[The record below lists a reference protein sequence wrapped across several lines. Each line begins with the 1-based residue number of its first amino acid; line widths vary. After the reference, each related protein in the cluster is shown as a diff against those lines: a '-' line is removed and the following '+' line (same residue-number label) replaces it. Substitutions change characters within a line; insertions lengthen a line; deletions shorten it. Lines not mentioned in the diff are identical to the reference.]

1 MKTIGLIGGMSW
13 ESTVTYYRIINETV
27 RDCLGGLHSA
37 SLLLESLNLAEM
49 DKLQQEGN
57 WQAFGEIMTR
67 AALKLQNAG
76 ADFIVICAN
85 TAHKVVPQMEAGLQ
99 IPVLHIAQVAA
110 EVLRERGIKRVAL
123 LGTAYTLHEDFITGR
138 LAEAGIKVLL
148 PEEPDIDILQRIIY
162 EELCQGQV
170 REKSKAECL
179 RMMAY
184 LKEAGAQ
191 GVLLGCTELD
201 LLLKPADVA
210 LPLLDSTAM
219 HAERAATLALGML

>member
-1 MKTIGLIGGMSW
+1 
-13 ESTVTYYRIINETV
+13 
-27 RDCLGGLHSA
+27 
-37 SLLLESLNLAEM
+37 
-49 DKLQQEGN
+49 
-57 WQAFGEIMTR
+57 MTR

-170 REKSKAECL
+170 REESKAECL

-184 LKEAGAQ
+184 LKEVGAQ

>member
-170 REKSKAECL
+170 REESKAECL

-184 LKEAGAQ
+184 LKETGAQ